1 MYFHDMGGHCSQV
14 LAHNPAGPAGPE
26 VSGNSIMVEE
36 TTIYCLRYLACLESP
51 RSLICNGGLEVIG
64 NLGSMWLPTA
74 APPARRGTSSA
85 AGRAMEHLV
94 MNGEVTFSKCGVV
107 TF

>member
-1 MYFHDMGGHCSQV
+1 MARQSMYFHDMGGHCSQV

-36 TTIYCLRYLACLESP
+36 TTIYCLRYLACLGSP

-74 APPARRGTSSA
+74 APPA
-85 AGRAMEHLV
+85 
-94 MNGEVTFSKCGVV
+94 
-107 TF
+107 